1 MEEYYLDEVDYS
13 ILEILQTDSR
23 ITNDDLGRKLHRS
36 KTPIFERVKRL
47 ERLGYI
53 NAYVTL
59 IDYAKL
65 RECMMSYIHVKLADH
80 SIEALQQFANQ
91 ASSFPEVMEC
101 AHLTGGTDF
110 LLKVVTKNME
120 HYHEFLFRK
129 LGKLPNI
136 ANLNS
141 SIVIG
146 QSKSNPVIPI

>member
-1 MEEYYLDEVDYS
+1 MEDYCLDELDYA
-13 ILEILQTDSR
+13 ILKILQTDSR
-23 ITNDDLGRKLHRS
+23 ITYDDLGKKLHRS

-53 NAYVTL
+53 DSYVTL
-59 IDYAKL
+59 INYTKL
-65 RECMMSYIHVKLADH
+65 RECLMSYISVKLTDH
-80 SIEALQQFANQ
+80 SIEALQDFATN
-91 ASSFPEVMEC
+91 ACALPEVMEC

-120 HYHEFLFRK
+120 HYNEFLFRK

-146 QSKSNPVIPI
+146 QNKSSPVIPF